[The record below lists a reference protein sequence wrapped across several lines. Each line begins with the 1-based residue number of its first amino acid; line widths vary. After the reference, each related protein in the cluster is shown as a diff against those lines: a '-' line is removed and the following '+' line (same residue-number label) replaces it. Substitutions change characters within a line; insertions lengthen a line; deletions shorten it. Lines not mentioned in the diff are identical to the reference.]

1 LFRTPSLGLPA
12 FFVVVAA
19 VTSVLDALT
28 TTAVFYSLPPGYTL
42 RENPVPAAIINVLG
56 GAGPLPLAAALAAEV
71 YVSMLL
77 SALAQRLA
85 YSTLYPRLRGHRWA
99 VRAAE
104 LVSPENFMRLLI
116 MLHIMVVGNNLV
128 RLAWLLGLL

>member
-1 LFRTPSLGLPA
+1 MFRTPSLGLPA
-12 FFVVVAA
+12 FFVVLAA

-42 RENPVPAAIINVLG
+42 RENPVPAAFINVLG
-56 GAGPLPLAAALAAEV
+56 GAGPLPLAAALALEV

-77 SALAQRLA
+77 SALIHRLA
-85 YSTLYPRLRGHRWA
+85 YGVLYPKLRGHRWA
-99 VRAAE
+99 VRTAE
-104 LVSPENFMRLLI
+104 LVNPENFMRLLI
-116 MLHIMVVGNNLV
+116 MLHIMAVGNNLV